1 MTMGGKDMIRMSMR
15 ELKRLKVL
23 QEPIDGHITQKTA
36 ASMLGLSE
44 RQPGRLAKAAKEE
57 GDRGVIHKS
66 RGLPSK
72 RRICD
77 RVKEKAV
84 SLTRTS
90 ILALALCWPVRSCWR
105 RTA

>member
-1 MTMGGKDMIRMSMR
+1 MGGKDMIGMSMR

-23 QEPIDGHITQKTA
+23 QEAIDGHITQEVA

-44 RQPGRLAKAAKEE
+44 RQVRRLVKAIREESGRGL
-57 GDRGVIHKS
+57 IHKS
-66 RGLPSK
+66 WGLPSN

-84 SLTRTS
+84 SL
-90 ILALALCWPVRSCWR
+90 
-105 RTA
+105 